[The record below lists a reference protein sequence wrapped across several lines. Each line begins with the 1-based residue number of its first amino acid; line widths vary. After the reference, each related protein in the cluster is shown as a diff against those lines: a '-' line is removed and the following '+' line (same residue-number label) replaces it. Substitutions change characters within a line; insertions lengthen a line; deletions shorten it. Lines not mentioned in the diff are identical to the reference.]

1 MRESDLEDGPI
12 VDACVEFFDPD
23 GVGHHCPVGHIVD
36 GDIGVPILRKRERSQ
51 KNPLSDVS
59 GSGLIDSDCGNSV
72 FMADCILGIGG
83 GCCSG
88 RNPYGDFA
96 IARGCGD
103 PLPTCICGS
112 VAFGN

>member
-59 GSGLIDSDCGNSV
+59 GSGLIDSDCGDSV
-72 FMADCILGIGG
+72 FVADRILSIGG
-83 GCCSG
+83 GCRSA

-96 IARGCGD
+96 IARGCGS
-103 PLPTCICGS
+103 PLPARIGSS
-112 VAFGN
+112 VAFSH